1 MQYTSRLI
9 LCLITGALLI
19 SSCAYRPT
27 PTAPIPSVK
36 YLGPNSTG
44 KSLVIFFPGYRDTA
58 EDFQKHNFIQLLNH
72 YYPQVDSVALNA
84 HVGYFENRSL
94 VERVYEDI
102 ISPAIDQGYEKITL
116 VGISMGGFG
125 VLWTGSELRNYID
138 SIVLIAPFLG

>member
-36 YLGPNSTG
+36 YLGPNSNG

-58 EDFQKHNFIQLLNH
+58 EDFQKRNFIQLLNH

-102 ISPAIDQGYEKITL
+102 SRGMKY
-116 VGISMGGFG
+116 FF
-125 VLWTGSELRNYID
+125 R
-138 SIVLIAPFLG
+138 